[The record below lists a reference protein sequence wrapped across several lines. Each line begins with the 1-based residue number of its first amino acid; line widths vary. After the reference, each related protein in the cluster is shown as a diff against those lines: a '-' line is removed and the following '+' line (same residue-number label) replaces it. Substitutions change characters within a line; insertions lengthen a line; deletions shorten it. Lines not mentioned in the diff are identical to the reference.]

1 MSLIKDIILLI
12 VIYLPG
18 KTGIK
23 LRNIVYKRKF
33 KSYGKDIVIQPGVVF
48 IGYENISIGD
58 NVKIDHNCL
67 IESGDKLQGKLI
79 NKSKEDIDHQIII
92 DNNIHICR
100 DSQLIGYGG
109 LHIENNCVLSSGCK
123 LYSLSN
129 MPNDPD
135 DNKKIISLMPY
146 NESIFYIGEIVLKKN
161 VWLGLNVIVMPNVK
175 IGKNSF
181 VTSNSIVLNDLSDN
195 SHVKGS
201 PANQIKNRF
210 EE

>member
-18 KTGIK
+18 KTGIN
-23 LRNIVYKRKF
+23 LRNIVYKKKF
-33 KSYGKDIVIQPGVVF
+33 KSYGKNIIIQTGVIF

-67 IESGDKLQGKLI
+67 IETGDRLLGKII
-79 NKSKEDIDHQIII
+79 NRSNKDINHEIII
-92 DNNIHICR
+92 ENNIHVCR

-109 LHIENNCVLSSGCK
+109 LHIKNNCVLSSGCK
-123 LYSLSN
+123 IYSLSN

-135 DNKKIISLMPY
+135 DKKKIISLMPY
-146 NESIFYIGEIVLKKN
+146 NESVFYVGRIVLQKN

-175 IGKNSF
+175 VGKNSF
-181 VTSNSIVLNDLSDN
+181 VASNSIVLKNIGEN
-195 SHVKGS
+195 SYAKGS
-201 PANQIKNRF
+201 PANHIKNRF